1 MDAVSRSLG
10 ENKLDNW
17 LSDDQGVM
25 VCGSVGEVAPD
36 PLKDDYF
43 EFSVGASFCAVV
55 SFTVDFFQNGNFLLT
70 FVSLGL

>member
-36 PLKDDYF
+36 PLKDDYLN
-43 EFSVGASFCAVV
+43 S
-55 SFTVDFFQNGNFLLT
+55 Q
-70 FVSLGL
+70 